1 MATYKG
7 FNVYTEVMV
16 EAGNQGSDAFT
27 LCLTNAAPTVATDT
41 TVVSELA
48 AGNGYSTGGVACATA
63 SSAQTAGVYKLTLTI
78 PSPTWTSSTGNMGPF
93 RYVILYNSTRSQ
105 CVAYWDYGVGGVT
118 LNGVN
123 GDTFTVTVAAEIMSI
138 TTPT

>member
-7 FNVYTEVMV
+7 FNVWTEVMV
-16 EAGNQGSDAFT
+16 EAANCGSDSWT
-27 LCLTNAAPTVATDT
+27 LALTNAAPTVATDT
-41 TVVSELA
+41 TIVSELA
-48 AGNGYSTGGVACATA
+48 NSNGYATGGAALSISA
-63 SSAQTAGVYKLTLTI
+63 SAQTAGVYKLTLTI
-78 PSPTWTSSTGNMGPF
+78 PSPTWTSNTGNMGPF

-105 CVAYWDYGVGGVT
+105 CAAYWDYGVGGVT

-123 GDTFTVTVAAEIMSI
+123 GDTFTVTVAAEVFSI